1 MLNENFVR
9 HVLPGPSLG
18 IGACCPEDLEALKC
32 WNRTTP
38 WTGTLNMGE
47 MLFVWTHPKT
57 NSQHRAD
64 F

>member
-1 MLNENFVR
+1 MVFISMILYY
-9 HVLPGPSLG
+9 
-18 IGACCPEDLEALKC
+18 CQDDLETLKC

-38 WTGTLNMGE
+38 WTGTLNMAE

-57 NSQHRAD
+57 NSEHRAD